1 MIKIRRKLFEAD
13 EQTATQQVTQT
24 PNNVTNAQPTQPT
37 QPVNNSTQQTT
48 ASTNTSQTPNNGEQ
62 QNQTNTTNTTDT
74 TASTTNQQNQSIDY
88 NAILKGF
95 VTLQTNIIN
104 GIKNV
109 YSEKNIAA
117 NLPAINAAEKNPNSP
132 IANECKGIKTAI
144 NALANVVVDPNSD
157 DVSTKLDEFSQKYE
171 DLKKSINALTVKI
184 TELNKETA
192 AKQEAATN
200 NTTAFMTTESLKHAN
215 FTNTLNKKLKY
226 SHFNKI
232 LEMGL

>member
-13 EQTATQQVTQT
+13 EQTATQQVTQNQ
-24 PNNVTNAQPTQPT
+24 NNVTNAQPTQPT

-62 QNQTNTTNTTDT
+62 QNQTNTTDT